1 MDNVRDKL
9 AKCMSLTFP
18 GLSPGAISSA
28 SVETVREWDSV
39 AMVTLL
45 SLIGEEF
52 GMDVDFEAF
61 EGATSF
67 DALAARLDQMV
78 VR

>member
-18 GLSPGAISSA
+18 DLDPAAMPGV
-28 SVETVREWDSV
+28 SVENTIEWDSV

-52 GMDVDFEAF
+52 GMEIDFEAF

-67 DALAARLDQMV
+67 DALAARLHEMGV
-78 VR
+78 K

>member
-9 AKCMSLTFP
+9 AKCLSLTFP
-18 GLSPGAISSA
+18 KLDPGSISGA
-28 SVETVREWDSV
+28 STENVREWDSV

-52 GMDVDFEAF
+52 GVDVDFEAF
-61 EGATSF
+61 EDANSF
-67 DALAARLDQMV
+67 EALAARLGEMGV
-78 VR
+78 S

>member
-18 GLSPGAISSA
+18 GLDPAAIPSA
-28 SVETVREWDSV
+28 SVENMSEWDSV

-52 GMDVDFEAF
+52 GMDIDFEAF

-67 DALAARLDQMV
+67 DALAARLDELG